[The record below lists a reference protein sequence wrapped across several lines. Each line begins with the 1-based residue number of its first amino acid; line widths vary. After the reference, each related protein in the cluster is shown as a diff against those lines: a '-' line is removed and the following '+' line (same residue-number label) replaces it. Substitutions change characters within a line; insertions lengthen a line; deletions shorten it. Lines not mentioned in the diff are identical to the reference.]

1 MSLILKKRKAGTIY
15 YYQKGASPVLLLLS
29 GTHGDEFGV
38 INPLKQVINKYLSKL
53 PDFIFIPEVSP
64 SAVKKRTRRNGFKND
79 VNRNFFEKT
88 KDIEA
93 KANMEIVAR
102 YKFKLGLTFHED
114 PQLDSFYLYDSEIM
128 SSKLLHTFK
137 AHIKEQN
144 IGLYS
149 GIDDANDVSLGNVL
163 DDGYITVPAHA
174 KKIIHGDFWD
184 WSLLNGY
191 VKRLLCPEIPGK
203 LGLKNKTFLV
213 DLIFKDLIF
222 PLLNI

>member
-1 MSLILKKRKAGTIY
+1 
-15 YYQKGASPVLLLLS
+15 
-29 GTHGDEFGV
+29 
-38 INPLKQVINKYLSKL
+38 
-53 PDFIFIPEVSP
+53 
-64 SAVKKRTRRNGFKND
+64 
-79 VNRNFFEKT
+79 
-88 KDIEA
+88 
-93 KANMEIVAR
+93 
-102 YKFKLGLTFHED
+102 
-114 PQLDSFYLYDSEIM
+114 M